1 MCPSKL
7 LTGNEPRVGN
17 GLEWSRAWDNRL
29 FKRAANYQIYPAS
42 FNLSESKWETEQKD
56 SVGVETD
63 AMALIND
70 AIEDLSTKL

>member
-1 MCPSKL
+1 MCPRRL
-7 LTGNEPRVGN
+7 LSGNEPRVGS
-17 GLEWSRAWDNRL
+17 GLEWSRAWANRL
-29 FKRAANYQIYPAS
+29 FNRAANHQIYPAS
-42 FNLSESKWETEQKD
+42 FNLSESKQETEQKD